1 MRRRAGR
8 LWLMVEGLALGALA
22 FVWRRLMFRTT
33 FVAIPGSLG
42 KTTTTRIAVP
52 ILSSSLAVNST
63 RGSNNSRVGLA
74 RAVLRTRYRHRVTVL
89 EVGTKRPG
97 ALRRAAWQLRP
108 DVVVILSVARTH
120 TNYYPTLDHTAAE
133 KVTLMS
139 RLGKDGIA
147 ILNGDDPRVLA
158 MAVRSP
164 GSVRTFGRSPQ
175 FDVWASD
182 VSSRW
187 PEGLSFTV
195 HAGGRSLP
203 VRTKLVGEHW
213 ITAAL
218 AALSLALCC
227 GIGLPEAIS
236 VLEQAETYP
245 GRMQP
250 LLLPRGAVMIRD
262 DFNASVD
269 SLAAALKVLR
279 EAQACRRILVTGD
292 VEDSG
297 KDVAVRFA
305 DLGRA
310 AVEAADLA
318 IFFGEHG
325 ELAARAAVAAG
336 MDAERARSFPT
347 QREAGEFLSEV
358 LAKGDLVLLR
368 SCDRD
373 NGSHPVCDHPERIY
387 YAQFGTVNCQRVDCR
402 DDISCDTCSLLR
414 PGLQRTGEV
423 PEAQRPRWEPLR
435 KGG

>member
-1 MRRRAGR
+1 MRRRVGR
-8 LWLMVEGLALGALA
+8 LWLTVEGLALGALA

-33 FVAIPGSLG
+33 FVAITGSLG

-52 ILSSSLAVNST
+52 ILSSSFPTNST
-63 RGSNNSRVGLA
+63 RGANNSRISLA
-74 RAVLRTRYRHRVTVL
+74 RTVLRTRYRHRVTVL

-218 AALSLALCC
+218 AALSLAFCC
-227 GIGLPEAIS
+227 GMGLPEAIS
-236 VLEQAETYP
+236 ALEDAETYP

-250 LLLPRGAVMIRD
+250 LLLPRGAVHFILHLEKLRHGADQFPVADGGLDLRD
-262 DFNASVD
+262 
-269 SLAAALKVLR
+269 LAFHRRTLELPFRLGGAHCR
-279 EAQACRRILVTGD
+279 EACW
-292 VEDSG
+292 
-297 KDVAVRFA
+297 
-305 DLGRA
+305 
-310 AVEAADLA
+310 
-318 IFFGEHG
+318 
-325 ELAARAAVAAG
+325 
-336 MDAERARSFPT
+336 P
-347 QREAGEFLSEV
+347 
-358 LAKGDLVLLR
+358 
-368 SCDRD
+368 
-373 NGSHPVCDHPERIY
+373 
-387 YAQFGTVNCQRVDCR
+387 
-402 DDISCDTCSLLR
+402 R
-414 PGLQRTGEV
+414 PSQ
-423 PEAQRPRWEPLR
+423 
-435 KGG
+435 

>member
-1 MRRRAGR
+1 MRRRVGR
-8 LWLMVEGLALGALA
+8 LWLTVEGLALGALA

-33 FVAIPGSLG
+33 FVAITGSLG

-52 ILSSSLAVNST
+52 ILSSSFPTNST
-63 RGSNNSRVGLA
+63 RGANNSRISLA
-74 RAVLRTRYRHRVTVL
+74 RTVLRTRYRHRVTVL

-108 DVVVILSVARTH
+108 DVVIILSVARTH
-120 TNYYPTLDHTAAE
+120 TNNYPTLDHTAAE
-133 KVTLMS
+133 KATLMS

-158 MAVRSP
+158 MALRSP
-164 GSVRTFGRSPQ
+164 GRVRTFGRSPQ
-175 FDVWASD
+175 FDVWASE

-187 PEGLSFTV
+187 PDRLRFAV
-195 HAGGRSLP
+195 HAGGQSLP
-203 VRTKLVGEHW
+203 VRTRLVGEHW

-218 AALSLALCC
+218 AALSLAFCC
-227 GIGLPEAIS
+227 GMGLPEAIS
-236 VLEQAETYP
+236 ALEDAETYP

-250 LLLPRGAVMIRD
+250 LPLPSGAVLLRD

-269 SLAAALKVLR
+269 SLAAGLKVLR
-279 EAQACRRILVTGD
+279 EAQTGRRILVTGD

-297 KDVAVRFA
+297 KDLPARFA

-310 AVEAADLA
+310 AAESADLA

-325 ELAARAAVAAG
+325 ELAARAALAAG
-336 MDAERARSFPT
+336 MGTGGARSFPS
-347 QREAGEFLSEV
+347 QREAGEFLSQV

-373 NGSHPVCDHPERIY
+373 NGGHPICDHPERIY
-387 YAQFGTVNCQRVDCR
+387 YAQFGTVECQRVDCR
-402 DDISCDTCSLLR
+402 DDLSCDTCCWLR
-414 PGLQRTGEV
+414 PGLQRAGEV
-423 PEAQRPRWEPLR
+423 PEAQRPQWEPLR